1 MANSTGL
8 QFTVKIG
15 GLPESTFA
23 VVDFQ
28 LNEALN
34 QPFSLLLNL
43 ASFQPDI
50 DFGDVLDHSCELYI
64 WYQRNL
70 QRRINRIVST
80 FAHGDTGF
88 RRTRYQVQV
97 HPALWRLSL
106 RTNARI
112 FQSQKPH
119 EIISILL
126 QEAGITDYASAL
138 RDEHAPREY
147 CVQYRET
154 DLAFITRLAAEEG
167 MYFFHEFE
175 AGKHRVV
182 FADDAGALTAGPE
195 LFFNLAV
202 KGLSEGEYVRRFR
215 YAESVSTPE
224 VELKD

>member
-28 LNEALN
+28 LDEALN
-34 QPFSLLLNL
+34 QPFTLLLNL
-43 ASFQPDI
+43 ASPQPDI
-50 DFGDVLDHSCELYI
+50 NFDDVLDHVCELYI
-64 WYQRNL
+64 WYQGNL
-70 QRRINRIVST
+70 QRRINGIVST
-80 FAHGDTGF
+80 FAQGDTGF
-88 RRTRYQVQV
+88 RRTRYQVRV
-97 HPALWRLSL
+97 RPALWRLSL

-126 QEAGITDYASAL
+126 QEAGISDYAFAL

-167 MYFFHEFE
+167 MYFFHEF
-175 AGKHRVV
+175 
-182 FADDAGALTAGPE
+182 
-195 LFFNLAV
+195 
-202 KGLSEGEYVRRFR
+202 
-215 YAESVSTPE
+215 
-224 VELKD
+224 